1 MSTNTLAPLPTYS
14 EVQPQ
19 AVTLSNYYVLY
30 NYYFFGSKLP
40 ADFPPAIVKE
50 FPNRSYK
57 RQLKA
62 AIQEQTAKVN
72 GMVAIQNEYLSDY
85 YALYMHYAYSTA
97 LPVDFPEQIMSQFPS
112 SNYKQDLKAAIAKL
126 QDDIN
131 GEKG

>member
-1 MSTNTLAPLPTYS
+1 MSTQVLAPLPTYNQVKP
-14 EVQPQ
+14 E

-30 NYYFFGSKLP
+30 NHYFFGSALP
-40 ADFPPAIVKE
+40 AGFPSSIVSQ

-62 AIQEQTAKVN
+62 AIQLQTSKVN
-72 GMVAIQNEYLSDY
+72 GMYAIHNEYLSDY
-85 YALYMHYAYSTA
+85 YALYMHYSYSTA
-97 LPVDFPEQIMSQFPS
+97 LPVDFPAQILSQFPS
-112 SNYKQDLKAAIAKL
+112 SNYKQTLKAAIAQL